1 MGMDTAVSSTGARA
15 RTRRAILDAGTAV
28 LAKNPTASLADVAA
42 AAGVGRTTVHRYFA
56 ERSDLVAA
64 IGTDVLD
71 KIAAATDRARPDD
84 GPALTALERICQE
97 YFELGESLTIAF
109 DDSLAGTWNWDDW
122 DEETEADQA
131 LARLVD
137 RGREEGTLDGRL
149 DTDWIVQLVWSLLY
163 VAWQRQ
169 RGGDTKHNALSLCL
183 YTLRKSVGVPS

>member
-1 MGMDTAVSSTGARA
+1 MDTAVSSTGARA
-15 RTRRAILDAGTAV
+15 RTRRAILDAGIAV

-64 IGTDVLD
+64 IGADVLD

-84 GPALTALERICQE
+84 GPALTALERVCQE
-97 YFELGESLTIAF
+97 YFELGDSLAIAF
-109 DDSLAGTWNWDDW
+109 DDSLAGTWNWDGW
-122 DEETEADQA
+122 DEETEADRA
-131 LARLVD
+131 LAGLVD

-149 DTDWIVQLVWSLLY
+149 DTDWIVQLLWSLLY
-163 VAWQRQ
+163 VAWQRK
-169 RGGDTKHNALSLCL
+169 RGGDTTHNALSLCL